1 MKPKLYYEIR
11 TMPAFGPTTPIASD
25 IARHL
30 QSRQY
35 LGLTIVV
42 CQNPLSML
50 SATRK
55 QWLRLARN
63 LQKQR
68 ASTLNAEDIL
78 RFTHTIMH
86 MQHLQFVAKPPE
98 NPTEAHIF
106 FVHPDDLPNL
116 PQGCLS
122 LYIIAPPRA
131 TQLKAWVEQLAE
143 DALIVDYKDTLELAQ
158 LGLQPKKNMELRM
171 LRDWRRLE
179 RFMKDC
185 GVDPGALATNTG
197 FKTSAAIDE
206 ALDKLLAASNEFLRL
221 SASFQHVL
229 SLAQPL
235 STTDAAVRKKFEI
248 TMRLAHR
255 VQALTPGAFGNYLL
269 KNFGDKSAGS
279 FFLRDAAPEHDELLE
294 EDSEEVSYHDMDK
307 VPLTTET
314 A

>member
-1 MKPKLYYEIR
+1 MQSKKLYYEIR
-11 TMPAFGPTTPIASD
+11 TMPIFGPTTPIASD

-86 MQHLQFVAKPPE
+86 MQHLQFVAKTPE
-98 NPTEAHIF
+98 SQTEAHIF
-106 FVHPDDLPNL
+106 FINPDDLTNL
-116 PQGCLS
+116 PPGCLS
-122 LYIIAPPRA
+122 LYVIAPPRA
-131 TQLKAWVEQLAE
+131 TQLKTWVQQLAE
-143 DALIVDYKDTLELAQ
+143 DALVVDYKGELDLNK
-158 LGLQPKKNMELRM
+158 LGAQPKKKIEARM
-171 LRDWRRLE
+171 LKEWRQLE
-179 RFMKDC
+179 RFM
-185 GVDPGALATNTG
+185 ANHAININTLINSPA
-197 FKTSAAIDE
+197 FKASAAIDE
-206 ALDKLLAASNEFLRL
+206 ALDKLLVASNEFLRL
-221 SASFQHVL
+221 AASFQHIL

-235 STTDAAVRKKFEI
+235 NPADTALRKKIET

-255 VQALTPGAFGNYLL
+255 VQALTPGAFGTYLL
-269 KNFGDKSAGS
+269 KNFGDKNAGS
-279 FFLRDAAPEHDELLE
+279 FFLRDAAPELDELLE
-294 EDSEEVSYHDMDK
+294 DDEEITYHDMDK
-307 VPLTTET
+307 VPFTTQ
-314 A
+314 AI